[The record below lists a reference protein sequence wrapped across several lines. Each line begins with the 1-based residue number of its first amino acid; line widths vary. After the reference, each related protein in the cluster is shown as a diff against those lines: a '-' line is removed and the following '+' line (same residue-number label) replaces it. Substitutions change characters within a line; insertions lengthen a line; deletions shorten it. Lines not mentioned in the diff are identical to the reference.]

1 MTANRR
7 KTMRRLLRKRPT
19 MVAMDTQTAPAQ
31 TLFPRSAL
39 ALAMAQLL
47 PVVAMT
53 PPAPPAPKSDET
65 AATAETALE
74 PLQQTPEGEAMAQK
88 EKTAQA
94 ISETQES
101 PIAPTK
107 RELSAAVTRT
117 VGERM
122 REARIDFWLG
132 RDEAAH
138 RLGVD
143 AKYLRKLEEVQDI
156 INVSFVIVF
165 QAARLY
171 CVTTDW
177 LCGLTEDTDGDK
189 TATQIAA
196 CLADQWE
203 AQRREN
209 IVMFLDFHRR
219 QTEVEEA
226 LRPLCDLAKEAGE
239 ALAAIR
245 VKNPAGEN
253 GEGGWEDI
261 RGGARMESVT
271 ARLTQAV
278 AAAEVARAHA
288 RKLSRS
294 AEAEAA

>member
-1 MTANRR
+1 
-7 KTMRRLLRKRPT
+7 MRRLLRKRPT
-19 MVAMDTQTAPAQ
+19 MVAMTTQTAPAQ

-39 ALAMAQLL
+39 ALAMAQLS

-53 PPAPPAPKSDET
+53 SPTPAATK
-65 AATAETALE
+65 TAETALE
-74 PLQQTPEGEAMAQK
+74 PLQQTPEGEAMAQE
-88 EKTAQA
+88 EKTPQT
-94 ISETQES
+94 IPENQES

-122 REARIDFWLG
+122 REARIDFGLG
-132 RDEAAH
+132 REEAAH

-156 INVSFVIVF
+156 INVAFVIVF